1 MPKPVIICVD
11 DEEVV
16 LDSLKIQLKKEF
28 SSRYR
33 LEVAENAE
41 EAMEILEELSEDD
54 VDVVAI
60 VSDWLMPGKKG
71 DEFLIAVH
79 QSAPRIVKILL
90 TGHADPNAIERAKK
104 QANLYACLSKP
115 WAKEQLVETIKSA
128 LIES

>member
-41 EAMEILEELSEDD
+41 EAMEILEELSED
-54 VDVVAI
+54 
-60 VSDWLMPGKKG
+60 
-71 DEFLIAVH
+71 
-79 QSAPRIVKILL
+79 
-90 TGHADPNAIERAKK
+90 
-104 QANLYACLSKP
+104 
-115 WAKEQLVETIKSA
+115 
-128 LIES
+128 

>member
-16 LDSLKIQLKKEF
+16 LNSLKIQLKKEF

-41 EAMEILEELSEDD
+41 EAMEILKELSEDD

-71 DEFLIAVH
+71 DEFLIDVH
-79 QSAPRIVKILL
+79 QSAPSIVKIML
-90 TGHADPNAIERAKK
+90 TGQADPIAIERAKK
-104 QANLYACLSKP
+104 QANLYACLAKP
-115 WAKEQLVETIKSA
+115 WTKEQLIDTIKSA
-128 LIES
+128 LTKL